1 MSSITVDLTATKLG
15 KNYGTN
21 IGLYPT
27 ETALATTDS
36 TLLSAGIQIK
46 LGELL

>member
-1 MSSITVDLTATKLG
+1 MSCITVGMTATKLG

-27 ETALATTDS
+27 ETASAMNDS
-36 TLLSAGIQIK
+36 TLLTVYTQIK

>member
-1 MSSITVDLTATKLG
+1 MTATKLG

-21 IGLYPT
+21 IESYHT
-27 ETALATTDS
+27 ETASAITDS